1 MNDDSELEGGG
12 EESERPARQGLTRD
26 ETHAKDKAA
35 FLAEMNAELGA
46 EDSGEQPAKPAKAKP
61 AAKPVVDD
69 DDEDADELEAS
80 ADDDD
85 DADDED
91 EDAETDVDEDDD
103 DEEEAVKD
111 PDLAKRLAAVRRTE
125 QRQREQ
131 LERQRADFARE
142 REQWQGETRELR
154 EHKQRFDSLAA
165 RAKYDPYSV
174 LKELG
179 IRDEDMKATGEYLF
193 AFSNDPKATDG
204 HRQYAQRAMR
214 EREAAD
220 KASAA
225 EKRVEKLEQTL
236 EEREAAAAAE
246 REVDAF
252 LGRVAKRATSEA
264 APITAALLAKNP
276 KSARA
281 ALMVTAHELV
291 KKHGLSVFPKSKDVI
306 AAHERKERRALRERG
321 IEPPAAGTKPATGK
335 VTGEKKPNGKK
346 PATTAE
352 PEHTNGHS
360 KTAKQIRDAD
370 LAALEEFERTR
381 AVQPD
386 N

>member
-12 EESERPARQGLTRD
+12 QETERPARQGVTRD
-26 ETHAKDKAA
+26 EAHAKDKAA
-35 FLAEMNAELGA
+35 FLAEMDAELGA
-46 EDSGEQPAKPAKAKP
+46 EETDEQSAAPAKPAKKP
-61 AAKPVVDD
+61 AAKPAVED
-69 DDEDADELEAS
+69 DDEDAEELEAS
-80 ADDDD
+80 PDDDD
-85 DADDED
+85 EDED
-91 EDAETDVDEDDD
+91 EDAEPDDAEEDED
-103 DEEEAVKD
+103 EEPEAGKD

-154 EHKQRFDSLAA
+154 EHKQRFDSLAQ
-165 RAKYDPYSV
+165 RAKYDSYAV
-174 LKELG
+174 LRELG
-179 IRDEDMKATGEYLF
+179 VPDEDMELHAQHLFSRSKAAHVKPE
-193 AFSNDPKATDG
+193 
-204 HRQYAQRAMR
+204 HRAAADRAMR
-214 EREAAD
+214 ERELAD
-220 KASAA
+220 KAAAA
-225 EKRVEKLEQTL
+225 EKRVEKIEQTL

-252 LGRVAKRATSEA
+252 LGRVAKRATAEA

-291 KKHGLSVFPKSKDVI
+291 KKHGLSEFPKSKDVI

-321 IEPPAAGTKPATGK
+321 IEPPAPGTKPATGK
-335 VTGEKKPNGKK
+335 PAGGARPNGK
-346 PATTAE
+346 PAAGAKSE
-352 PEHTNGHS
+352 ETNGHAR
-360 KTAKQIRDAD
+360 TAKQIRDAD